1 MTAVSRPLI
10 HVAPAGH
17 GGVHAV
23 RIGMPMPRA
32 WVEDKDEIAAFAVG
46 NTTQQASQIPI
57 QSRVL
62 ARWPDRS
69 IKWLL
74 IDFVLNSSDSQA
86 GATIELR
93 RESPAVWPV
102 MAVEQHEGTC
112 RIDTGA
118 ATFRFRSGGDKL
130 IDAIQL
136 KSNGELLSDGLRLVF
151 ADSEGRRLK
160 PQVSELKLEN
170 SGPVCTVLRLS
181 GTFEGDCP
189 VEFTARCWL
198 AAGSSTA
205 AIDLRLRN
213 PRAAIHRG
221 GLWDLGDPG
230 SFLIG
235 EASLVMKPAA
245 LCESLLWQLA
255 PSESVQT
262 IACGENWSI
271 HQESSGGENWDSPNH
286 VDADGRLVPAFRGYA
301 ISGDGAR
308 AEGPSRWRAQPALA
322 VIGAGV
328 AMAASVRDFWQNFPK
343 SLTWA
348 AGELRIGV
356 FPASSGRAVELQGGE
371 QKRHRIS
378 LAFGDD
384 AKVLGAAQA
393 ALDPPYAWV
402 DPAWIEA
409 SGAVRGMVTDLS
421 ASPAWTEHVRTVVDG
436 PNSFTDR
443 REIIDE
449 YGWRN
454 FGDLYA
460 DHEAVNHTGPEPFIT
475 HYNNQYDFVWAAG
488 FHALRT
494 GDPRWARLARECAE
508 HTADIDIYHTSE
520 DRPAFSGGLFWHT
533 DHYLPAK
540 TSSHRTYSASN
551 ATGAG
556 YGGGPANEHNYAS
569 GLLLHY
575 WRTGDEDAKEAVL
588 GLADWVIA
596 MDNGALTIL
605 GLTDSGAT
613 GFASRSV
620 DPWYH
625 GPGRGAGNSIATL
638 LDAYSVARHRGYL
651 DKAEA
656 LVRRCIHPAED
667 IFQRGLDDIEN
678 RWSYLAFLQSLG
690 RYIELKFEL
699 GEIDFMFHYAR
710 ESLLHYADWML
721 EHEVPYK
728 DVLHR
733 VELPTESWP
742 AHDMRKCHIFHL
754 AARFDDRGR
763 ERIYAQRAAC
773 FHYRSLADLNTF
785 ATRHLTRPLVLL
797 AVYGHLHAYYSRLAP
812 IAAEVRLAWRHDHDF
827 GSPQV
832 FVGQKDRL
840 KPLLRDRIS
849 TLRREAS
856 RIVRDKLPA
865 KSSKRK
871 SGAGQ

>member
-1 MTAVSRPLI
+1 MTAICLPTI
-10 HVAPAGH
+10 HVATGPQAGI
-17 GGVHAV
+17 HAL
-23 RIGMPMPRA
+23 RIGVPMPRA
-32 WVEDKDEIAAFAVG
+32 WLEDKDEIAAFVIGKLAH
-46 NTTQQASQIPI
+46 QARQIPM

-69 IKWLL
+69 VKWLL
-74 IDFVLNSSDSQA
+74 IDLALEVSDSQS

-93 RESPAVWPV
+93 RERPAVWPV
-102 MAVEQHEGTC
+102 MAIARDDGSFRV
-112 RIDTGA
+112 DTGS
-118 ATFRFRSGGDKL
+118 ATFDFCSRSDRL
-130 IDAIQL
+130 IDAVAL
-136 KSNGELLSDGLRLVF
+136 KANGGLLADGLRLRLSD
-151 ADSEGRRLK
+151 AEGRRLQ
-160 PQVSELKLEN
+160 PQVTELMLEE
-170 SGPVCTVLRLS
+170 SGPVCTVVRLS
-181 GTFEGDCP
+181 GTFEAGCP
-189 VEFTARCWL
+189 LEFTARCIL
-198 AAGSSTA
+198 TAGSSTA
-205 AIDLRLRN
+205 VIDLRLRN

-230 SFLIG
+230 SYLIG

-245 LCESLLWQLA
+245 ACDSLMWQVA
-255 PSESVQT
+255 PSESIQS
-262 IACGENWSI
+262 AGCAADWSI
-271 HQESSGGENWDSPNH
+271 HQESSGGDNWDSPNH
-286 VDADGRLVPAFRGYA
+286 VDADGHIGPAFRGYA
-301 ISGDGAR
+301 VSGDGAR

-322 VIGAGV
+322 VLGRGA
-328 AMAASVRDFWQNFPK
+328 AIAASVRDFWQNFPK
-343 SLTWA
+343 SLSWF

-393 ALDPPYAWV
+393 ALDPLHAWV
-402 DPAWIEA
+402 DPAWVEA
-409 SGAVRGMVTDLS
+409 SGAVRGMVADLS
-421 ASPAWTEHVRTVVDG
+421 ASPAWTEHVRTVVEG
-436 PNSFTDR
+436 PNSFIDR

-540 TSSHRTYSASN
+540 TSSHRTYSAAN
-551 ATGAG
+551 ATGVS
-556 YGGGPANEHNYAS
+556 YGGGPSNEHNYAS

-575 WRTGDEDAKEAVL
+575 WRTGDEDAKEAVQ

-596 MDNGALTIL
+596 MDDGAGTVF

-638 LDAYSVARHRGYL
+638 LDAYSIARNRGYL
-651 DKAEA
+651 DKAES
-656 LVRRCIHPAED
+656 LVRRCIHPSED
-667 IFQRGLDDIEN
+667 VSQRGLDDIEN

-763 ERIYAQRAAC
+763 EAIFAQRAAL
-773 FHYRSLADLNTF
+773 FHDRCLADLNTF
-785 ATRHLTRPLVLL
+785 ATKHLTRPLVLL
-797 AVYGHLHAYYSRLAP
+797 AVYGHLHAYYSRLSS
-812 IAAEVRLAWRHDHDF
+812 IAAEVRCAWRNDHDF
-827 GSPQV
+827 GVPHV
-832 FVGQKDRL
+832 FVSQKDRL
-840 KPLLRDRIS
+840 KPLLLDRMS
-849 TLRREAS
+849 TLRREAA
-856 RIVRDKLPA
+856 RIVRDRLPA
-865 KSSKRK
+865 TSRKRK
-871 SGAGQ
+871 SGAG

>member
-10 HVAPAGH
+10 HVAPAVD

-32 WVEDKDEIAAFAVG
+32 WIENKDDIAAFAIG
-46 NTTQQASQIPI
+46 DSTQQAVQIPI

-74 IDFVLNSSDSQA
+74 IDLALNSSDSPA

-93 RESPAVWPV
+93 RESPSEWPV
-102 MAVEQHEGTC
+102 MAVDQHEGTC

-118 ATFRFRSGGDKL
+118 ATFRFRSGDDRL
-130 IDAIQL
+130 IDSIEL
-136 KSNGELLSDGLRLVF
+136 KSNGELLADGLRLVF
-151 ADSEGRRLK
+151 ADGAGRTLK
-160 PQVSELKLEN
+160 PKVSELKIED
-170 SGPVCTVLRLS
+170 SGPVCTVVRLTGS
-181 GTFEGDCP
+181 FEGDCP
-189 VEFTARCWL
+189 VEFTARCFL
-198 AAGSSTA
+198 SAGSTTA
-205 AIDLRLRN
+205 VIDLRLRN
-213 PRAAIHRG
+213 PRAAVHRG

-245 LCESLLWQLA
+245 ACKSLMWKLA
-255 PSESVQT
+255 PSESTQT
-262 IACGENWSI
+262 TGCGANWSI
-271 HQESSGGENWDSPNH
+271 HQESSGGENWDSPIH
-286 VDADGRLVPAFRGYA
+286 VDADGRIGPEFRGYA
-301 ISGDGAR
+301 ISGDGAPV
-308 AEGPSRWRAQPALA
+308 EGPSRWRAQPVLA
-322 VIGAGV
+322 VLGADV

-343 SLTWA
+343 SLAWA

-356 FPASSGRAVELQGGE
+356 FPASSGRTVELQGGE

-378 LAFGDD
+378 LAFGND

-393 ALDPPYAWV
+393 ALDPPHAWV
-402 DPAWIEA
+402 DPAWVEA
-409 SGAVRGMVTDLS
+409 SGALRGMVADLS
-421 ASPAWTEHVRTVVDG
+421 ASPAWTDHVRTVVDG
-436 PNSFTDR
+436 PNSFIDR

-494 GDPRWARLARECAE
+494 GDPRWDRLARECAE
-508 HTADIDIYHTSE
+508 HTADIDVYHTSE

-540 TSSHRTYSASN
+540 TSSHRTYSAAN
-551 ATGAG
+551 ATGAS

-575 WRTGDEDAKEAVL
+575 WRTGDEDAKETVL

-613 GFASRSV
+613 GFASRTV

-638 LDAYSVARHRGYL
+638 LDAYSVARNRIYL

-667 IFQRGLDDIEN
+667 ISQRGLDDIEN

-763 ERIYAQRAAC
+763 GPVYAQRAAY
-773 FHYRSLADLNTF
+773 FHDRSLADLNTF

-812 IAAEVRLAWRHDHDF
+812 IAGEVRRSWRHDHDF

-871 SGAGQ
+871 SGAVQ